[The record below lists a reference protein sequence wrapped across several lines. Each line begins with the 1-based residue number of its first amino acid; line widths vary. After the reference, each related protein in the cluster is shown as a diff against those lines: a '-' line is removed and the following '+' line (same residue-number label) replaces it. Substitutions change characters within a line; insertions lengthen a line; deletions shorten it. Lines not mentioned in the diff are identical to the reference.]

1 MNLSAFSVKQPIATL
16 MLFLAFTLLGTFA
29 LLQLNVDMMPDIEP
43 PVVSIITAWPG
54 ASASDVQ
61 TEVTEAI
68 EDYVNGISN
77 LDKLTSKSLDNMSI
91 VSCRFDWGT
100 DLDVASNDLRSA
112 IGLVKRELPE
122 DAEEPV
128 LFKFSSSV
136 APILFMTVTAE
147 TSWPRL
153 YHIADKQ
160 IADDLKRVPGVGAI
174 LIQGG
179 ARRRFNVYF
188 DRERIEGYH
197 LSLAR
202 INAVLAAENRNIP
215 GGRIKSGAMD
225 YFVRIPARYR
235 TAEEMGQTV
244 VGMQAGRP
252 VYLKDVARVADDFK
266 PQDHNGWGDGKP
278 AVVLILQKQSDKNTV
293 EVAQAVQTHLA
304 RLQTELPADVEIQTV
319 MDTSQDIL
327 SSLANLR
334 GTLFWGIVL
343 VSLVALVF
351 LRRLRTA
358 IIVVLTIPA
367 SLIIAFILI
376 YLAGYTINLVSLMAL
391 AIATGMVVDN
401 GIVVLENITRHVE
414 NGRRIDSAAVFGAR
428 EMGLAITASTLTTV
442 VIFVPLM
449 FLTGLAGIIFKQL
462 GFVLV
467 VTLMASLLTAL
478 MLTPM
483 LCSRWMTT
491 SPTQLR
497 LRQSAIGRLY
507 AVSEKGFEALEQIYR
522 RLLVWALGHP
532 YLVVLLAGIVFV
544 SSLSLIPRLST
555 SFFPEMDS
563 GAVELKFRLTEG
575 LRIEETNK
583 VIRTILNDIDEVV
596 RPEEMR
602 HSYAIDGESEEGLTV
617 ALGFEEG
624 PNVGTIGFKLVDRDQ
639 RERSAKEIAAA
650 LRERVSRVAGIDKIK
665 VTAQNLVMAALSG
678 ATGKP
683 VSVEIQ
689 GTDLDTI
696 LAYAERLHEAMAAI
710 PGLVD
715 LEVSQKAPRPE
726 IWVDVDRDRAS
737 ALGLNAAMIGG
748 TLRNYYYGFE
758 ASRFREEG
766 YHFDIFTRLKTA
778 DKDDLDG
785 LADMPLFTPDGRMVR
800 LKSVAD
806 IIRGSGPIEIERKNR
821 QTIVRVEGDLYR
833 RSLGEITADVRGI
846 LATLDHPPGVSVV
859 LGGDVEEQRK
869 AFHDMTLLLVLGVC
883 LVYMLMAALFGN
895 LRDPLIIMF
904 AVPFAFTGVIYA
916 FYFTGTTLGIMSFM
930 GIIMLMGIVVNNAIV
945 LLDYMLLMQKRGLAL
960 REAIT
965 QAGAHRLR
973 PVLMTTLTT
982 FFGMLPMA
990 LSDRV
995 GAEAWNP
1002 LGITLLGGLSVSTLV
1017 TLLLIPTLYYLLE
1030 RRKMGRKGGAS

>member
-68 EDYVNGISN
+68 EDYVNGVSN

-112 IGLVKRELPE
+112 IGLVKRELPD

-252 VYLKDVARVADDFK
+252 VYLKDVARVVDDFK

-532 YLVVLLAGIVFV
+532 YLVVLLAGVVFV

-689 GTDLDTI
+689 GTDLDAI

-806 IIRGSGPIEIERKNR
+806 IVRGSGPIEIERKNR

>member
-1 MNLSAFSVKQPIATL
+1 MNLSAFSVKQPVATL
-16 MLFLAFTLLGTFA
+16 MLFLAFALIGTFS
-29 LLQLNVDMMPDIEP
+29 LTQLNVDMMPEIDP

-54 ASASDVQ
+54 ASASDVA

-77 LDKLTSKSLDNMSI
+77 LDKLTSKSLDNLSI
-91 VSCRFDWGT
+91 VTCRFDWGT
-100 DLDVASNDLRSA
+100 DLDVASNDLRSGIDLA
-112 IGLVKRELPE
+112 KRELP
-122 DAEEPV
+122 DDTEEPV

-136 APILFMTVTAE
+136 APIMFMTVTADA
-147 TSWPRL
+147 SWPRL
-153 YHIADKQ
+153 YHIADKE
-160 IADDLKRVPGVGAI
+160 IADGLKRIPGVGAI

-179 ARRRFNVYF
+179 ERRRFNVYF

-202 INAVLAAENRNIP
+202 VNAVLAAENRNIP
-215 GGRIKSGAMD
+215 GGRIKSGTMD
-225 YFVRIPARYR
+225 YFVRIPARFR
-235 TAEEMGQTV
+235 TAEAMGRTV
-244 VGMQAGRP
+244 VGMHKGHP
-252 VYLKDVARVADDFK
+252 VYLKDVARVEDDFK
-266 PQDHNGWGDGKP
+266 PMDRNGWGDGKP

-293 EVAQAVQTHLA
+293 EVAAAVRRYLENLEA
-304 RLQTELPADVEIQTV
+304 RLPADVKIQLA
-319 MDTSQDIL
+319 MDNSEDIL

-334 GTLFWGIVL
+334 TTLYGGILL
-343 VSLVALVF
+343 VCLVALVF

-414 NGRRIDSAAVFGAR
+414 GGRRIRSAAVFGAG

-467 VTLMASLLTAL
+467 TTLMASLLTAL

-483 LCSRWMTT
+483 LCSRWMKTA
-491 SPTQLR
+491 PTQLR
-497 LRQSAIGRLY
+497 LRRSLVGRFY
-507 AVSEKGFEALEQIYR
+507 AFSEKGFEALEQGYR
-522 RLLVWALGHP
+522 RLLEWALAHP
-532 YLVVLLAGIVFV
+532 YLVVLLAGAVFV
-544 SSLSLIPRLST
+544 SSLSLVPRLST

-575 LRIEETNK
+575 LRIEETDR
-583 VIRTILNDIDEVV
+583 VIRRILADIDSVV

-602 HSYAIDGESEEGLTV
+602 HSYAFDGESEDGLAV

-639 RERSAKEIAAA
+639 RDRSAKDIAAA
-650 LRERVSRVAGIDKIK
+650 LRERVSRIPGIGKIK
-665 VTAQNLVMAALSG
+665 VTAQNVVMAALAG

-689 GTDLDTI
+689 GSDLDTI
-696 LAYAERLHEAMAAI
+696 LAYAGQLHAAMSDV

-715 LEVSQKAPRPE
+715 VEISQKDPRPE
-726 IWVDVDRDRAS
+726 IWVDIDRDRAS

-748 TLRNYYYGFE
+748 TLRNYYYGHE
-758 ASRFREEG
+758 ATRFRETG
-766 YHFDIFTRLKTA
+766 YHFDIFTRLTAA
-778 DKDDLDG
+778 DKDHLDG
-785 LADMPLFTPDGRMVR
+785 LDDIPLFTPDGRMVR
-800 LKSVAD
+800 LKSMARIV
-806 IIRGSGPIEIERKNR
+806 RGRGPIEIERKNR
-821 QTIVRVEGDLYR
+821 QTIVRVEGDLYQ
-833 RSLGEITADVRGI
+833 RSLGEVTAEVRRI
-846 LATLDHPPGVSVV
+846 LKALDCPPELSVV
-859 LGGDVEEQRK
+859 LGGDVEEQSK
-869 AFHDMTLLLVLGVC
+869 AFRDMTLLLVIGVS

-930 GIIMLMGIVVNNAIV
+930 GVVMLMGIVVNNAIV
-945 LLDYMLLMQKRGLAL
+945 LLDYMLLMRKRGLGL
-960 REAIT
+960 VDAIT

-990 LSDRV
+990 VSDRV

-1002 LGITLLGGLSVSTLV
+1002 LGITLLGGLTVSTLV

-1030 RRKMGRKGGAS
+1030 RRRTRPEGAA

>member
-68 EDYVNGISN
+68 EDYVNGVSN

-112 IGLVKRELPE
+112 IGLVKRELPD

-532 YLVVLLAGIVFV
+532 YLVVLLAGVVFV

-650 LRERVSRVAGIDKIK
+650 LRERVSRVAGIEKIK

-689 GTDLDTI
+689 GTDLDAI

-785 LADMPLFTPDGRMVR
+785 LPDMPLFTPDGRMVR

-806 IIRGSGPIEIERKNR
+806 IVRGSGPIEIERKNR

-846 LATLDHPPGVSVV
+846 LATLDHPPGVSVA

>member
-68 EDYVNGISN
+68 EDYVNGVSN

-112 IGLVKRELPE
+112 IGLVKRELPD

-293 EVAQAVQTHLA
+293 EVARAVQAHLE

-532 YLVVLLAGIVFV
+532 YLVVLLAGVVFV

-689 GTDLDTI
+689 GTDLDAI

-806 IIRGSGPIEIERKNR
+806 IVRGSGPIEIERKNR

-990 LSDRV
+990 ISDRV